1 MSLLDVRQ
9 RPGMLFAAIS
19 VGHIILISAQ
29 INSDRGIPV
38 LETVTFGTFAE
49 VQRGASAA
57 VGGLRT
63 WWSEYLALQSVR
75 DDNLQLRQDLSR
87 MQITLKQERAMA
99 QRTRTLEELLDL
111 RSRLPLATVGASV
124 IAGSA
129 SPDFRTLTV
138 DKGTTDGLGPDMAV
152 IAPAGVVGRVI
163 TPGAR
168 AAKVQLLIDR
178 NAAVG
183 VMLERSRV
191 QGVAEG
197 NGAEMRL
204 NYLPGGADVVAG
216 DMVVTSGLDG
226 IYPKGFVVGQIESVE
241 RGTGDLGA
249 ITLRPTVDFSSLE
262 TVLVVTT
269 PFRLAESKP
278 AAGFGT
284 QGPE

>member
-9 RPGMLFAAIS
+9 RPGYLFIAIT

-38 LETVTFGTFAE
+38 LETVTFGAFAE

-57 VGGLRT
+57 VSGVRT
-63 WWSEYLALQSVR
+63 WWGDYLALQTVR
-75 DDNLQLRQDLSR
+75 DDNVRLRQELSN
-87 MQITLKQERAMA
+87 MQVTLQQERAMA
-99 QRTRTLEELLDL
+99 QQSRTLEALLDL
-111 RSRLPLATVGASV
+111 RSQSPLATVGARV

-163 TPGAR
+163 APRAR
-168 AAKVQLLIDR
+168 AARVQLLIDR

-183 VMLERSRV
+183 VMVERSRA

-197 NGAEMRL
+197 NGSEMRL
-204 NYLPGGADVVAG
+204 NYVAGGADVVAG
-216 DMVVTSGLDG
+216 DVVVTSGIDG

-241 RGTGDLGA
+241 RGAGGLGA
-249 ITLRPTVDFSSLE
+249 ITLWPAVDFSSLE
-262 TVLVVTT
+262 AVLVVTA
-269 PFRLAESKP
+269 PSSPVDIELATAP
-278 AAGFGT
+278 DT
-284 QGPE
+284 QAPE